1 MGYASFP
8 TCARPITKQVGE
20 GVVGLTVTV
29 LNPAASNHS
38 ARTVGLLG
46 GTGEERWV
54 THWEVYGSHPTLV
67 VWKSVHCIPWPSGNP
82 HSLGQGHR
90 FQETELPSRQTPKE
104 LSYASVCLFLKI
116 NEVGPPGSVGSQQ
129 DPN

>member
-1 MGYASFP
+1 MGYASFR

-20 GVVGLTVTV
+20 GVVGLTVTL
-29 LNPAASNHS
+29 LNPAASNQS

-46 GTGEERWV
+46 GTGEERRV
-54 THWEVYGSHPTLV
+54 THWEVYGSNPTLV

-90 FQETELPSRQTPKE
+90 FQEIELPSLQTPKE
-104 LSYASVCLFLKI
+104 LS
-116 NEVGPPGSVGSQQ
+116 
-129 DPN
+129 